1 MSDDT
6 RRTVRTVLQATIAIL
21 RWLAAYL
28 PPLLD
33 ELGITRDSWAGVG
46 MLLGILAAVTRLSQT
61 GILDRALTA
70 VGAGKTGRHEA
81 A

>member
-21 RWLAAYL
+21 LWLAAYL

-33 ELGITRDSWAGVG
+33 DLGVTRDSWAGVG

-61 GILDRALTA
+61 GILDRALT
-70 VGAGKTGRHEA
+70 VVDLGREPKHRA
-81 A
+81 